1 MSKRRCS
8 VVYCITFDEGGNKE
22 EVGRD
27 DSGAKVI
34 VGLVEIWRSIGD
46 CGRDT
51 SSSCVLITPYTLLL
65 LVVSRRV
72 GEKAFVIVDKYDMF
86 LRISSGLCTS
96 SSPWSGSLSG

>member
-1 MSKRRCS
+1 M
-8 VVYCITFDEGGNKE
+8 YCITFDEGGNEE

-51 SSSCVLITPYTLLL
+51 
-65 LVVSRRV
+65 
-72 GEKAFVIVDKYDMF
+72 
-86 LRISSGLCTS
+86 
-96 SSPWSGSLSG
+96 